1 MNSIKTKIAMIGM
14 YGGYYRGDYNP
25 GCIMICLKT
34 YHELKKRI
42 ENCEIDIF
50 AIDIKTKSKEIVKE
64 HKDGLDINFFPTGE
78 GLALL
83 ESVLIQ
89 YDALVIGGDVIWSED
104 YEKDG
109 KIFFLDSPTFLA
121 TKKPVVLFNC
131 VHRFES
137 VKTKEHLFHNIE
149 NRSKYIAVRTE
160 FFKNE
165 LHKIGIDK
173 VKAIP
178 DPVLDLELKK
188 VDKKIKNKPLIGI
201 SVSLK
206 LCDPLIAI
214 LKNTDLSQFDI
225 CFYAYSR
232 QYDNHITVMKMR
244 SIFGDKFSYVVDY
257 KDPVDTFEMIAGFD
271 ISVSDTYHGTIS
283 AIIQHV
289 PFVCI
294 NTEPRISSRITYLLK
309 PFGLENQIVSAY
321 PEAGESDAEI
331 GNRCFQEFNTLIN
344 NPPRVDIEHL
354 KDVKRVIQKHF
365 DDMASVIK
373 DSRDQLAASAVVV

>member
-34 YHELKKRI
+34 RYELKKRI

-50 AIDIKTKSKEIVKE
+50 AIDVKTKSKEIVKE
-64 HKDGLDINFFPTGE
+64 HKDGLDINFFPAGE
-78 GLALL
+78 GIALL
-83 ESVLIQ
+83 ESVLSQ

-109 KIFFLDSPTFLA
+109 KIFFLDSASFLA

-149 NRSKYIAVRTE
+149 QRSKYIAVRTE

-188 VDKKIKNKPLIGI
+188 VEKKANRKPLIGI

-232 QYDNHITVMKMR
+232 QYDNHVTVMKMR
-244 SIFGDKFSYVVDY
+244 SVFGDKFSYVVEY
-257 KDPVDTFEMIAGFD
+257 KDPVETFEMIAGFD

-283 AIIQHV
+283 AIIQNV

-294 NTEPRISSRITYLLK
+294 NTEPLISSRITYLLK
-309 PFGLENQIVSAY
+309 PFGLERQIVSAY
-321 PEAGESDAEI
+321 PEAGENDAET
-331 GNRCFQEFNTLIN
+331 GNRCFQEFNQLIN
-344 NPPRVDIEHL
+344 NPPRVDSEDL
-354 KDVKRVIQKHF
+354 RDVKKIIQQHF
-365 DDMASVIK
+365 DDMADVIKESTGQLANVSVIG
-373 DSRDQLAASAVVV
+373 